1 MELRHIALADLSVSP
16 ANMRAKGK
24 NPDIAD
30 ILPSVRARGVLV
42 PLIVRTNGSADSFE
56 IVAGKRRYH
65 AALALAGEGGDIADL
80 PCAVIEAGDDAAALE
95 ASLIENI
102 ARLDPDE
109 VTRWETF
116 TRLVKEGRS
125 ADDIAATFGLS
136 KVQVSRTLALGNL
149 VPRIRTLYRNDA
161 IDAATVRHLTL
172 ASKERQREW
181 LALLD
186 SEDAYAPVGQSL
198 KAWVLGGASIATGV
212 ALFELESFEG
222 AVIADLFGE
231 DSYFADAAQFWAGQN
246 TAIEQ
251 RAAAYRAA
259 GWSEVV
265 VLEPGQYFHSWE
277 HERLAKAKG
286 GKVYIAVGH
295 RGEVA
300 FHEGYVSLKEARKLA
315 RGESADKPARPEV
328 TAAIND
334 YIDLHRHAAVRAKL
348 ASALGTALR
357 VAVAHMIAGSPL
369 WSIRIEPQRAGKDTV
384 TESVE
389 ASVSEATF
397 DAKRREVLA
406 LLGFDPETPTVTGGD
421 SEGLAALTA
430 KLLPLPDTDL
440 LAILAV
446 VMGETLDARSDVVD
460 LLGQHLDVD
469 MGAVWQADDALLDLV
484 RDREVLL
491 AMVGEVAGETVA
503 RDNAKEKGAALKAI
517 VRDCLAGSNG
527 RAKAEGWVP
536 PWLRFPARG
545 YTARGGV
552 GAAARSARVAGLVA
566 VEADDAIADVENTGE
581 AEAGT
586 EVEEATEPVVEPL
599 PEAA

>member
-1 MELRHIALADLSVSP
+1 MELRHIALADLSVSA

-24 NPDIAD
+24 APDLAD

-42 PLIVRTNGSADSFE
+42 PLIVRPNGSADSFE

-65 AALALAGEGGDIADL
+65 AALAVASEGGDIADL

-125 ADDIAATFGLS
+125 AEGIAATFGLT

-172 ASKERQREW
+172 ASKERQRAW

-212 ALFELESFEG
+212 ALFALEGFDG
-222 AVIADLFGE
+222 AVVADLFGE
-231 DSYFADAAQFWAGQN
+231 DSYFADAAQFWTAQN
-246 TAIEQ
+246 AAIEE

-265 VLEPGQYFHSWE
+265 VLQPGQYFHSWE

-286 GKVYIAVGH
+286 GKVYIVVGH

-315 RGESADKPARPEV
+315 RGECTDKPTRPEV
-328 TAAIND
+328 TAAIDD
-334 YIDLHRHAAVRAKL
+334 YIDLHRHAAVRARL
-348 ASALGTALR
+348 ASAPDTALR
-357 VAVAHMIAGSPL
+357 VAVAHMISGSPL

-389 ASVSEATF
+389 ASVSEAAF
-397 DAKRREVLA
+397 DVKRREVLA

-421 SEGLAALTA
+421 SDGLAALTA
-430 KLLPLPDTDL
+430 KLLPLPDAEV

-460 LLGQHLDVD
+460 LLGQRLAVD

-484 RDREVLL
+484 RDRGVLL
-491 AMVGEVAGETVA
+491 AIVHEVAGEAVSH
-503 RDNAKEKGAALKAI
+503 DNAAEKGMALKAI
-517 VRDCLAGSNG
+517 VRDCLAGING
-527 RAKAEGWVP
+527 RAKVASWVP
-536 PWLRFPARG
+536 RWLRFPARG
-545 YTARGGV
+545 YTTRGGA
-552 GAAARSARVAGLVA
+552 GAAARSARVERLLADEAVTEGDAGEEEVELDEQEADEPA
-566 VEADDAIADVENTGE
+566 VELA
-581 AEAGT
+581 
-586 EVEEATEPVVEPL
+586 L
-599 PEAA
+599 EAA

>member
-1 MELRHIALADLSVSP
+1 MELRHIALSDLAVSA

-42 PLIVRTNGSADSFE
+42 PLIVRANGSADSFE

-65 AALALAGEGGDIADL
+65 AALAVAGEGGDIADL
-80 PCAVIEAGDDAAALE
+80 PCAVIAAGDDAAALE

-116 TRLVKEGRS
+116 TRLVREGRTPEGL
-125 ADDIAATFGLS
+125 AATFGLT

-149 VPRIRTLYRNDA
+149 IPRIRTLYRNDA

-186 SEDAYAPVGQSL
+186 SEDAYAPVGQAL
-198 KAWVLGGASIATGV
+198 KAWVLGGASIATSV
-212 ALFELESFEG
+212 ALFDLEGFDG

-231 DSYFADAAQFWAGQN
+231 DSYFADAAQFWAAQN
-246 TAIEQ
+246 AAIEE
-251 RAAAYRAA
+251 RVAAYREA

-286 GKVYIAVGH
+286 GKVFIAVGH

-300 FHEGYVSLKEARKLA
+300 FHEGYVSVKDARKLA
-315 RGESADKPARPEV
+315 RGQSTDKPARPEV

-348 ASALGTALR
+348 ASAPGTALR

-369 WSIRIEPQRAGKDTV
+369 WYVRIEPQRAGKDSV

-389 ASVSEATF
+389 ASASEAVF

-421 SEGLAALTA
+421 NDGLAALTA
-430 KLLPLPDTDL
+430 KLLPMSDADV

-446 VMGETLDARSDVVD
+446 VVGETLDARSDVVD
-460 LLGQHLDVD
+460 VLGQHLDVD
-469 MGAVWQADDALLDLV
+469 MGAVWQTDDALLDLV

-491 AMVGEVAGETVA
+491 RMVGEVAGETVA

-552 GAAARSARVAGLVA
+552 GAAARSARVDCLVA
-566 VEADDAIADVENTGE
+566 GEADAEGDAGDGDVVAE
-581 AEAGT
+581 AE
-586 EVEEATEPVVEPL
+586 EEEPAVEPL

>member
-1 MELRHIALADLSVSP
+1 MELRHIAIADLSVSA

-42 PLIVRTNGSADSFE
+42 PLIVRANGSADSFE

-65 AALALAGEGGDIADL
+65 AALAVAEEGGDIADL
-80 PCAVIEAGDDAAALE
+80 PCAVIASGDDAAALE

-116 TRLVKEGRS
+116 TRLVREGRS
-125 ADDIAATFGLS
+125 TEGIAATFGLT

-149 VPRIRTLYRNDA
+149 VPRIRNLYRNDA

-172 ASKERQREW
+172 ASKERQRAW

-198 KAWVLGGASIATGV
+198 RAWVLGGASITTSV
-212 ALFELESFEG
+212 ALFDLEGFEG
-222 AVIADLFGE
+222 AVVADLFGE
-231 DSYFADAAQFWAGQN
+231 DSYFADARQFWTAQN
-246 TAIEQ
+246 AAIAE
-251 RAAAYRAA
+251 RAATYRAS

-286 GKVYIAVGH
+286 GKVFIAIGH

-315 RGESADKPARPEV
+315 RGESTDKPARPEV
-328 TAAIND
+328 TAAIDD

-348 ASALGTALR
+348 ASAPGTALR

-369 WSIRIEPQRAGKDTV
+369 WHVRIEPQRAGKDTV

-389 ASVSEATF
+389 ASASEAAF
-397 DAKRREVLA
+397 DDKRREVLA
-406 LLGFDPETPTVTGGD
+406 LLGFDAETPAVTGGD
-421 SEGLAALTA
+421 SDGLAALTA
-430 KLLPLPDTDL
+430 KLLPLSDADV

-460 LLGQHLDVD
+460 LLGQHLAVDV
-469 MGAVWQADDALLDLV
+469 GAVWQADEALLDLV

-491 AMVGEVAGETVA
+491 AIVHEVAGEAVA
-503 RDNAKEKGAALKAI
+503 RDNAKEKGTALKAI

-552 GAAARSARVAGLVA
+552 GAASRSARVVSLLVA
-566 VEADDAIADVENTGE
+566 EADDAVADEEGAGE
-581 AEAGT
+581 VEAGT
-586 EVEEATEPVVEPL
+586 EVEEATQPVVEPL